1 MQILRKSIVIQ
12 LLLFIAFFI
21 MAINVGVTHF
31 MGEKWPW
38 LSYVL
43 LGTFIGF
50 IAIGIKVY
58 RSTDSRTSIIT
69 KTELDLVKYLTYGY
83 FGLYILQMI
92 LTSVVADEGI
102 LDLLVIFIVALLLGI
117 SGFGAYILKRILR

>member
-12 LLLFIAFFI
+12 LLLFMAFFI
-21 MAINVGVTHF
+21 MAINVGLTHF

-43 LGTFIGF
+43 LGTFVIF
-50 IAIGIKVY
+50 VILGIRIY
-58 RSTDSRTSIIT
+58 RSTDSRTSLIT

-92 LTSVVADEGI
+92 LSSVVESESL
-102 LDLLVIFIVALLLGI
+102 LDLFVIVIVALLVGI
-117 SGFGAYILKRILR
+117 SGFGAYVLKRIMG